1 MRFHFGS
8 PILEVYSNT
17 KYNICKYVTVPPKI
31 SSFQSTV
38 LQLNVGDRASLTC
51 SVVKGDV
58 PLTISWRKDGRAI
71 ELSSQHMSVKSVD
84 QYNSILVIE
93 NLIADHTGN
102 YSCCVRNLAAE
113 VESAQSLLV
122 NGNPCERR
130 NRATYTVYRAC
141 ESCVRI
147 KYAKAC
153 VTDQTTRNFTV
164 LIEHASHAAITTGT
178 LSDSPQKCL
187 VFRFSHICF
196 FFLSL
201 HSSSSYY

>member
-1 MRFHFGS
+1 M
-8 PILEVYSNT
+8 
-17 KYNICKYVTVPPKI
+17 
-31 SSFQSTV
+31 

-122 NGNPCERR
+122 NGNPRERCNALFIR
-130 NRATYTVYRAC
+130 CVGRASVLSARVRLRG
-141 ESCVRI
+141 VRI
-147 KYAKAC
+147 RHSLHC
-153 VTDQTTRNFTV
+153 TRRTYIARHDHNRDTQR
-164 LIEHASHAAITTGT
+164 LTS
-178 LSDSPQKCL
+178 KRL

-201 HSSSSYY
+201 HSSSPYYWAFFLPRRTGRGYANAYRLWCFKRWFATNTSLA